1 MQAPVS
7 STAPA
12 KAGERIR
19 QKMKT
24 HRHLFEEIVK
34 DENLEL
40 AIKEACKSRKKSHK
54 KKTRL
59 ERLKTDPDR
68 IKKVKDWVLNYK
80 PMRRQPHEIY
90 DGIAR
95 KKRYIYV
102 PSVRETVVQH
112 AVVQVLNKYL
122 MKGVYE
128 HTYAAIKG
136 RGQHKA
142 KAYIER
148 YIRKHPKKVKYY
160 LKMDIKQ
167 YFPSVP
173 QDRLIAKLEREV
185 KDTRT
190 IDLVRMILY
199 ASEDG
204 IPLGYYIS
212 QWFANYYLRDMD
224 HKIKEM
230 VGKNL
235 YIRWMDDMV
244 IFAGNKR
251 ELHRYKNEIADMLA
265 NLGLRLKENWRIERF
280 DHRKGGCFLDF
291 MGFRFYRNRTTLRRT
306 IYYRMTRKARRIA
319 RKEKPTIFEM
329 RQFLS
334 YLGWI
339 KHSDTYGAYLE
350 YIKPYVSIQYIKRRI
365 SRHDR
370 NTRKTDENNR
380 RADPAAA

>member
-1 MQAPVS
+1 
-7 STAPA
+7 
-12 KAGERIR
+12 
-19 QKMKT
+19 MKT
-24 HRHLFEEIVK
+24 HRHLFEEIIK
-34 DENLEL
+34 DDNLEL

-68 IKKVKDWVLNYK
+68 IKKVKDWILNYS
-80 PMRRQPHEIY
+80 PMRRRPHEIY

-95 KKRYIYV
+95 KKRQIYV

-112 AVVQVLNKYL
+112 AVIQVLNRHL
-122 MKGVYE
+122 MNGVYE

-142 KAYIER
+142 KQYVEK
-148 YIRKHPKKVKYY
+148 YIRKHPKDVKYY

-173 QDRLIAKLEREV
+173 QDGLIAMLEREV

-190 IDLVRMILY
+190 VDLIRMILY

-224 HKIKEM
+224 HRIKEM

-265 NLGLRLKENWRIERF
+265 DLGLRLKENWRIERF

-350 YIKPYVSIQYIKRRI
+350 YVKPYVSIQYIKRRI

-370 NTRKTDENNR
+370 NTRKTGENNS

>member
-350 YIKPYVSIQYIKRRI
+350 YVKPYVSIQYIKRRI

-370 NTRKTDENNR
+370 NTRKTGENNS
-380 RADPAAA
+380 RADPATA